1 MNRITLNNNIQM
13 PMLGFGTFLMGGSEC
28 EESVLAAIRSGYRM
42 IDTAEAYG
50 NEKAVGNAI
59 MKSGIPRE
67 ELFLVTK
74 VNFRSYENT
83 RETVEASLN
92 KLKTSYLDLV
102 LLHWPFGNYYAAWRE
117 LEKMYHEGK
126 IRAIGVSNFD
136 PGRLIDLIEFNEVV
150 PAVNQIET
158 HLLCQRRAE
167 HEWLEKY
174 HVQHMA
180 YAPLGQG
187 RKNEMFENPDLVEIA
202 KTHGKT
208 AAQIALR
215 YLMQSG
221 VIVIPKSVHT
231 ERIKENFELFDFAL
245 TAGEMER
252 LVNMDTATPNG
263 AFFTPDGRVTDDL
276 PLRGEIYEELK
287 CCAVNNIP
295 RKITNILEVMKLA
308 AHVEDFAPETDKIHL
323 ANGTL
328 TLDGNFTEG
337 RPDIVRSRLPVA
349 YRPDAP
355 APVRWLSFLDGLL
368 YTEDIPTLQE
378 FIGYSLIPSN
388 KGQRMMVMKGNGGE

>member
-50 NEKAVGNAI
+50 NEEAV
-59 MKSGIPRE
+59 
-67 ELFLVTK
+67 
-74 VNFRSYENT
+74 
-83 RETVEASLN
+83 
-92 KLKTSYLDLV
+92 
-102 LLHWPFGNYYAAWRE
+102 
-117 LEKMYHEGK
+117 
-126 IRAIGVSNFD
+126 
-136 PGRLIDLIEFNEVV
+136 
-150 PAVNQIET
+150 ET

-252 LVNMDTATPNG
+252 LVNMDTATPMIGNPENP
-263 AFFTPDGRVTDDL
+263 AMV
-276 PLRGEIYEELK
+276 E
-287 CCAVNNIP
+287 AA
-295 RKITNILEVMKLA
+295 MK
-308 AHVEDFAPETDKIHL
+308 
-323 ANGTL
+323 
-328 TLDGNFTEG
+328 
-337 RPDIVRSRLPVA
+337 
-349 YRPDAP
+349 
-355 APVRWLSFLDGLL
+355 W
-368 YTEDIPTLQE
+368 
-378 FIGYSLIPSN
+378 
-388 KGQRMMVMKGNGGE
+388 